1 MKLQLTKIL
10 VVTAFLIATSTHLLA
25 AKPERE
31 LVWYE
36 GSLVTMIVVNANVV
50 GVERESVEQIA
61 NALFSFGEPNAPQ
74 AEVISVAP
82 GEAGYN
88 PWWEEYNVVVLDGRD
103 LTTDPFTS
111 AEEILE
117 AAEGGLVRIE
127 ETEFFFLCQI
137 IFGGEG

>member
-1 MKLQLTKIL
+1 MKIIKVLA
-10 VVTAFLIATSTHLLA
+10 VVTFLLATSA
-25 AKPERE
+25 SSWAGKPERE

-36 GSLVTMIVVNANVV
+36 DKLVTMIVVNANVV
-50 GVERESVEQIA
+50 GVDRESVEHIA

-82 GEAGYN
+82 GESGYN

-103 LTTDPFTS
+103 LTTNPFTS

-117 AAEGGLVRIE
+117 AAEAGLVRIE

-137 IFGGEG
+137 ISDGER